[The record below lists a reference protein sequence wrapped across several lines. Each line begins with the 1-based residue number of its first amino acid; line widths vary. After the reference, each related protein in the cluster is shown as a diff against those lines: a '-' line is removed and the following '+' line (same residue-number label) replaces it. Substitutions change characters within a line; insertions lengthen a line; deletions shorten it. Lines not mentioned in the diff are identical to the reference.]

1 MWSTFF
7 VQDEEGRAA
16 GPGGP
21 PPGPGGFAAAMS
33 GGRGGAKRRARTAS
47 TSASGARGG
56 MTENQEGKIKLAF
69 FVAVVGIVLAVL
81 GVGTEFWAEL
91 APPKSFSSNH
101 TCLVAHYGLWK
112 SCVKSLWVA
121 DVDPERESCGPADL
135 PGGTAQCTAT
145 ANTLWS

>member
-7 VQDEEGRAA
+7 VQDEEGRTP

-21 PPGPGGFAAAMS
+21 APGPAGFAPGMG
-33 GGRGGAKRRARTAS
+33 GGRGGAKRRTRTAS
-47 TSASGARGG
+47 ASASGAG
-56 MTENQEGKIKLAF
+56 MTENQEGKVKLVF
-69 FVAVVGIVLAVL
+69 FVAVLGIVLAVL

-91 APPKSFSSNH
+91 APSKSFPSNH

-135 PGGTAQCTAT
+135 PGSMAQSTAT
-145 ANTLWS
+145 GNMLWS

>member
-7 VQDEEGRAA
+7 VQDEEGRTS

-21 PPGPGGFAAAMS
+21 PPGPAGFAAAMG
-33 GGRGGAKRRARTAS
+33 GGRGGAKRRPRTAS
-47 TSASGARGG
+47 ASASAHGAG
-56 MTENQEGKIKLAF
+56 MTESQEGKVKLAF

-91 APPKSFSSNH
+91 APAKSFSSNH

-135 PGGTAQCTAT
+135 PGGMTQLTAT
-145 ANTLWS
+145 SNML